1 MLRWNLRQESPIPL
15 KCWHSNKSL
24 LFHQHLS
31 HKFGFL
37 EVCSQACIRLQEN
50 RLIVAG
56 SLKLFSMDFS
66 VTVVSIIYLNICN
79 YTCVYLCC
87 FITIFYTYVYLFKT
101 SENLLTSHKMYCCQ
115 LLFQYFL
122 YFFLLFLIGEVHFWV
137 IIDLAPC

>member
-1 MLRWNLRQESPIPL
+1 MVCTQQTLHLPPLDLFVLLPLFFLIETSACTEMLRWNLRQESPIPL

-79 YTCVYLCC
+79 YRCVSVL
-87 FITIFYTYVYLFKT
+87 FYY
-101 SENLLTSHKMYCCQ
+101 S
-115 LLFQYFL
+115 FL
-122 YFFLLFLIGEVHFWV
+122 YICLFI
-137 IIDLAPC
+137 